1 MWVGCVDDAG
11 VFVDLRVPSCVL
23 YVAVCVGE
31 KGVCVFACM
40 CAHVCVQQIL
50 IFQQQQK
57 LKPMSLKC
65 QPSAAS
71 QVYLRYRKERG
82 RVRKGSDERNGS
94 EIEIYKERGAMK
106 DSRNTKAGE
115 MKRDRV

>member
-1 MWVGCVDDAG
+1 M
-11 VFVDLRVPSCVL
+11 
-23 YVAVCVGE
+23 
-31 KGVCVFACM
+31 CVFACM
-40 CAHVCVQQIL
+40 CVRVCVCVQQIL

-82 RVRKGSDERNGS
+82 RVRKGRNERKGS

-115 MKRDRV
+115 IKRDRE